1 MGQLSRVRLALLA
14 LCAVLVVGTIGYVV
28 LGFSVLDALY
38 QTVTTVT
45 TVGFR
50 EVQPLTP
57 IGQVF
62 TIALILTGVGTALY
76 TLGVLLEALIEG
88 DLRKHVGRR
97 RMDKTISR
105 MTGHT
110 IVCGWGRVGVSSTHY
125 LVGTGQHVVV
135 VDRDPARLQDVEY
148 PTVLGDVTDDQVLA
162 AAGIDRARALIAA
175 LDTDADNVYVTLS
188 ARALR
193 PDLVIIARA
202 RSASSTSKLLRA
214 GADRVVNPQRIGG
227 RRMAAFALQPHV
239 AEFLDVVM
247 HDESLDYRLEQVEIG
262 AGSPLLGRT
271 LHDAAIR
278 RTHRSAA
285 ARPALPR
292 RPVPRQPRPE
302 HTDRGTLRPHRAR
315 HDRPAHNGAPTRRCD
330 LTRTTVRSGMPTD
343 SASDGTRCRQGL
355 GHVCHQVAQ
364 VSTFGGPL
372 GTGRDDREHRARIG
386 RLLSSQVDLRLGRRV
401 RAAGPGSDFSEERW

>member
-50 EVQPLTP
+50 EVRPLTP

-88 DLRKHVGRR
+88 ELRKHVGRR

-125 LVGTGQHVVV
+125 LIGTGQHVVV
-135 VDRDPARLQDVEY
+135 VDRDPARLEDVEY

-278 RTHRSAA
+278 HTTG
-285 ARPALPR
+285 ALLLA
-292 RPVPRQPRPE
+292 
-302 HTDRGTLRPHRAR
+302 LRCPDGPFLANP
-315 HDRPAHNGAPTRRCD
+315 DPNTPIEAHSV
-330 LTRTTVRSGMPTD
+330 LIV
-343 SASDGTRCRQGL
+343 
-355 GHVCHQVAQ
+355 
-364 VSTFGGPL
+364 L
-372 GTGRDDREHRARIG
+372 GTTGQLTMVRQRAG
-386 RLLSSQVDLRLGRRV
+386 
-401 RAAGPGSDFSEERW
+401 AT

>member
-1 MGQLSRVRLALLA
+1 MGQLSRLRLALLA

-28 LGFSVLDALY
+28 LGFSVLEALY

-50 EVQPLTP
+50 EVRPLTP
-57 IGQVF
+57 AGQVF

-76 TLGVLLEALIEG
+76 TLGVLLEALIGGE
-88 DLRKHVGRR
+88 LRKHVGRR

-110 IVCGWGRVGVSSTHY
+110 IVCGWGRVGLSSAHY

-135 VDRDPARLQDVEY
+135 VDRDPPGCRTCEY

-202 RSASSTSKLLRA
+202 RSGSSTSKLLRA
-214 GADRVVNPQRIGG
+214 GADRVVNPQRIAAAEWPHSPCNPTLPNSSTSSCTTRASTTGSNRSRSAQAPLFWAEPCTT
-227 RRMAAFALQPHV
+227 RRSAARP
-239 AEFLDVVM
+239 E
-247 HDESLDYRLEQVEIG
+247 RCC
-262 AGSPLLGRT
+262 SPC
-271 LHDAAIR
+271 AAPAAR
-278 RTHRSAA
+278 SSPTPTRTHRSRHTPSSSCS
-285 ARPALPR
+285 ARPASSQRYASAPV
-292 RPVPRQPRPE
+292 RPDP
-302 HTDRGTLRPHRAR
+302 
-315 HDRPAHNGAPTRRCD
+315 HDR
-330 LTRTTVRSGMPTD
+330 S
-343 SASDGTRCRQGL
+343 
-355 GHVCHQVAQ
+355 
-364 VSTFGGPL
+364 
-372 GTGRDDREHRARIG
+372 
-386 RLLSSQVDLRLGRRV
+386 
-401 RAAGPGSDFSEERW
+401 

>member
-1 MGQLSRVRLALLA
+1 MRGGPLSRVRLALLA
-14 LCAVLVVGTIGYVV
+14 LCAVLVVGTIGYVA

-50 EVQPLTP
+50 EVRPLTP
-57 IGQVF
+57 AGQVF

-88 DLRKHVGRR
+88 ELRQHVERR

-110 IVCGWGRVGVSSTHY
+110 IVCGWGRVGVPSTHY
-125 LVGTGQHVVV
+125 LIGTGHHVVV
-135 VDRDPARLQDVEY
+135 VDRDPARLEGIQY
-148 PTVLGDVTDDQVLA
+148 PCVLGDVTDDQVLA
-162 AAGIDRARALIAA
+162 AAGIEHAHALIAA

-202 RSASSTSKLLRA
+202 RSALLNLQAPTRGRRPRRQPA
-214 GADRVVNPQRIGG
+214 ADRRPQNGRIRPATPRRRIPRRRHARREPRLPPRTGRDRRKLPSSGPNPV
-227 RRMAAFALQPHV
+227 RRGDPP
-239 AEFLDVVM
+239 
-247 HDESLDYRLEQVEIG
+247 Y
-262 AGSPLLGRT
+262 
-271 LHDAAIR
+271 
-278 RTHRSAA
+278 HRSAA

-302 HTDRGTLRPHRAR
+302 HTDRGTLGPHRAR
-315 HDRPAHNGAPTRRCD
+315 HDRPAHRGTQARRCD
-330 LTRTTVRSGMPTD
+330 LTRTTICERDADGPRQQC
-343 SASDGTRCRQGL
+343 SAEDL
-355 GHVCHQVAQ
+355 VVDLA
-364 VSTFGGPL
+364 
-372 GTGRDDREHRARIG
+372 GTG
-386 RLLSSQVDLRLGRRV
+386 
-401 RAAGPGSDFSEERW
+401 